1 MVDYKVVGSIAF
13 LEVNNPPVNALS
25 HSVRVGLV
33 EGLDHSNKE
42 KAVKAIVIIGKG
54 STFISGADIKEFGK
68 PMQGPWLTA
77 VGEHIEAS
85 EKPVIAGIHGN
96 ALGGGLEIALFSH
109 YRIALK
115 SARVGFPEVLIGILP
130 GAAGTQRLPRV
141 TTVPVAM
148 EMIASGRHVSA
159 PDALKYGILDRVV
172 DKDLSSECMKL
183 AYNIIGKPLHDR
195 RLRNRPVTPVENLNA
210 VYDAAL
216 AQATRRFKGFIA
228 PVKCLQAV
236 KAAVT
241 AVNYEEGVNEES
253 RLFTDLMRSGQAR
266 ALQYAFFAER
276 ATARWQLPTG
286 ESYRTCKPLPIKTV
300 GVIGAGTMGSG
311 IAVTVLRAGLPVT
324 LVEQDRKFLDRGVAM
339 IKSVLEGSVRLKKL
353 SPQGL
358 QKCMSLLKA
367 TVNMDDLRD
376 VDLVIE
382 AVFESLSLK
391 KQIFGRLDKLCKA
404 ETILCSNTSSL
415 DINMI
420 ASATD
425 RPDRVAGMHFFV
437 PAYVMRLLENVYG
450 KATSGTTVATI
461 MQLGKKLG
469 MVSVLVGTCNSFVA
483 NRTMQK
489 YGTQAT
495 FLVEEGSLPQE
506 VDQVLT
512 DFGMPMGTFAVGDL
526 SGLDIGWNI
535 RREIAQAQG
544 MTLTFATR
552 FMGGDRYSS
561 LSDRLVQKGR
571 IGRKVGKGWY
581 KYEKS
586 GGKVATPDPE
596 VTQII
601 LDHCTELGIQRR
613 SISPQ
618 EVIERTFY
626 AAINEGFRCLEDG
639 VAAKP
644 EDIDVC
650 WLLGF
655 GFPRYQGGPMFYA
668 SQVGLRSVYDKI
680 CQFHERYPNQSIWMP
695 CELLRRLSRLEVTPP
710 MSEWTMKTTSKL

>member
-1 MVDYKVVGSIAF
+1 MVDYKVVGSVAF

-25 HSVRVGLV
+25 LSVRVGFV
-33 EGLDHSNKE
+33 EGIERANKD
-42 KAVKAIVIIGKG
+42 KAVKAIIIIGSG

-68 PMQGPWLTA
+68 PMRGPGLVE
-77 VGEHIEAS
+77 VGERIETS

-115 SARVGFPEVLIGILP
+115 NARVGFPEVLIGILP

-148 EMIASGRHVSA
+148 DLIASGRHVAA
-159 PDALKYGILDRVV
+159 PEALKYGILDWVV
-172 DKDLSSECMKL
+172 EKDLPSECIKL

-195 RLRNRPVTPVENLNA
+195 RLRNRPVTPVENFAA

-216 AQATRRFKGFIA
+216 AKVTRRSKGFIA

-241 AVNYEEGVNEES
+241 AESYAAGLKEEG
-253 RLFTDLMRSGQAR
+253 RLFMDLMKSGQAR

-286 ESYRTCKPLPIKTV
+286 ENYKTCKPLPIKTI

-311 IAVTVLRAGLPVT
+311 IAVTALRAGLSVT
-324 LVEQDRKFLDRGVAM
+324 LVEQERKFLDRGVAM
-339 IKSVLEGSVRLKKL
+339 IKSVLEGSVRLNKL
-353 SPQGL
+353 SPKAM
-358 QKCMSLLKA
+358 QKSMSLLKP
-367 TVNMDDLRD
+367 TVSMDDLRD

-382 AVFESLSLK
+382 AVFENLDLK
-391 KQIFGRLDKLCKA
+391 KQIFGKLDKICKA

-415 DINMI
+415 DIDKI
-420 ASATD
+420 ASATE
-425 RPDRVAGMHFFV
+425 RPGRVAGMHFFV

-469 MVSVLVGTCNSFVA
+469 QVSVLVGTCNSFVA
-483 NRTMQK
+483 NRTMSK
-489 YGTQAT
+489 YGSQAT

-535 RREIAQAQG
+535 RTEIAKAQG
-544 MTLTFATR
+544 MNLTFATR
-552 FMGGDRYSS
+552 YMGGDQYSS

-581 KYEKS
+581 KYDKPN
-586 GGKVATPDPE
+586 GKVATPDPE
-596 VTQII
+596 VTQIV
-601 LDHCTELGIQRR
+601 LDHCKELGIQRHK
-613 SISPQ
+613 ISPQ
-618 EVIERTFY
+618 EVVERTMY
-626 AAINEGFRCLEDG
+626 AAVNEGFRCLEDG

-668 SQVGLRSVYDKI
+668 SQVGLRNVYDKI
-680 CQFHERYPNQSIWMP
+680 CQFHERFPNQSIWMP
-695 CELLRRLSRLEVTPP
+695 S
-710 MSEWTMKTTSKL
+710 

>member
-25 HSVRVGLV
+25 LSVRVGFV
-33 EGLDHSNKE
+33 EGIEKANKD
-42 KAVKAIVIIGKG
+42 KAVKAIIIIGSG

-68 PMQGPWLTA
+68 PMRGPGLVE
-77 VGEHIEAS
+77 VGDRLEAS

-115 SARVGFPEVLIGILP
+115 NARVGFPEVLIGILP

-148 EMIASGRHVSA
+148 DLIASGRHVAA
-159 PDALKYGILDRVV
+159 PEALKYGILDRVV
-172 DKDLSSECMKL
+172 EKDLPSECIKL
-183 AYNIIGKPLHDR
+183 AYNIIGKPLYDR
-195 RLRNRPVTPVENLNA
+195 RLRNRPVTPVENFAA

-216 AQATRRFKGFIA
+216 AKVTRRSKGFIA

-241 AVNYEEGVNEES
+241 AENYAAGVEEET
-253 RLFTDLMRSGQAR
+253 RLFMDLMRSGQAR

-286 ESYRTCKPLPIKTV
+286 ENFKTCKPLPIKTI

-311 IAVTVLRAGLPVT
+311 IAVTALRAGLTVT
-324 LVEQDRKFLDRGVAM
+324 LVEQDRKFLERGVAM
-339 IKSVLEGSVRLKKL
+339 IKSVLEGSVRLNKL
-353 SPQGL
+353 SPKAM
-358 QKCMSLLKA
+358 QKSMSLLKP

-382 AVFESLSLK
+382 AVFENLDLK
-391 KQIFGRLDKLCKA
+391 KQIFGKLDKICKPQ
-404 ETILCSNTSSL
+404 TILCSNTSSL
-415 DINMI
+415 DINKI
-420 ASATD
+420 ASATE
-425 RPDRVAGMHFFV
+425 RQDRVAGMHFFV

-469 MVSVLVGTCNSFVA
+469 QVSVLVGTCNSFVA
-483 NRTMQK
+483 NRTMSK
-489 YGTQAT
+489 FGSQAT
-495 FLVEEGSLPQE
+495 FLVEEGSLPHE

-535 RREIAQAQG
+535 RREIAKAQHVN
-544 MTLTFATR
+544 LTFVTR
-552 FMGGDRYSS
+552 YMGGDQYSS
-561 LSDRLVQKGR
+561 LSDRLVHKGR

-581 KYEKS
+581 KYDKPN
-586 GGKVATPDPE
+586 GKVATPDPE
-596 VTQII
+596 VTQIV
-601 LDHCTELGIQRR
+601 LDHCKELGIERR
-613 SISPQ
+613 KISPQ
-618 EVIERTFY
+618 EVVERTMF

-668 SQVGLRSVYDKI
+668 SQVGLRNVYDKI
-680 CQFHERYPNQSIWMP
+680 CQFHERYPHQSIWMP
-695 CELLRRLSRLEVTPP
+695 SELLRRLSRSEVTPP
-710 MSEWTMKTTSKL
+710 MSEWRMKIANKL